1 MKKYLIVGNG
11 AAGTTA
17 AEEIRKKDA
26 TGEITILSHE
36 PVPFYSRI
44 RLPEYMAREI
54 NEETLVIKKKKW
66 YEDLKIRLEL
76 KTTVFK
82 ADAAKKVLTCMEGK
96 TFPYDELLI
105 ASGSHSFLPP
115 LKGLEKK
122 GVFSVRNVEDVRRI
136 LDYSGS
142 VKEVVL
148 IGGGL
153 LGLECGNAIRKLGKK
168 VTVVEFFPRLL
179 PRQLDE
185 EGAMRLQALMEAMG
199 FVFKLGAKTREIA
212 GQDKVSGVLL
222 EDGQELSAQMVLI
235 SAGVRPNMEM
245 ADYLGLEKD
254 KGIQVDERL
263 QTSLD
268 NVFAA
273 GDVAEFKGMVYGIWP
288 AATDQGK
295 VAGANMAGGSEV
307 YQGTPM
313 SNKLK
318 VVGID
323 LASAG
328 DIDPENKMESKIV
341 RSETAY
347 RKIVF
352 DKDRI
357 AGAIMLGDVKDFNK
371 IVKMM
376 ADRADISALKDSL

>member
-1 MKKYLIVGNG
+1 M
-11 AAGTTA
+11 
-17 AEEIRKKDA
+17 D
-26 TGEITILSHE
+26 
-36 PVPFYSRI
+36 
-44 RLPEYMAREI
+44 
-54 NEETLVIKKKKW
+54 
-66 YEDLKIRLEL
+66 
-76 KTTVFK
+76 
-82 ADAAKKVLTCMEGK
+82 GK

-115 LKGLEKK
+115 MKGLEKK
-122 GVFSVRNVEDVRRI
+122 GVFSVRDVEDVRRI

-142 VKEVVL
+142 VNEVVL

-179 PRQLDE
+179 PRQLDG
-185 EGAMRLQALMEAMG
+185 EGAQRLQNLMEAMG
-199 FVFKLGAKTREIA
+199 FAFKLGAKTREMR
-212 GQDKVSGVLL
+212 GSDRVSGVLL
-222 EDGQELSAQMVLI
+222 EDGQELPAQMVLI

-245 ADYLGLEKD
+245 AEYLGLEKD
-254 KGIQVDERL
+254 KGIKVDERM
-263 QTSLD
+263 QTSLA

-295 VAGANMAGGSEV
+295 VAGANMAGGTEV

-328 DIDPENKMESKIV
+328 DIDAENIMESKIV
-341 RSETAY
+341 RNDTFY

-357 AGAIMLGDVKDFNK
+357 AGAIMLGDTKDFNK

-376 ADRADISALKDSL
+376 ADRMDISSIKDNLL